1 MKLRAVEIPACGFC
15 RSGCRHC
22 RFRCGE
28 VAEDELGELICL
40 SVLPDGI
47 DIVHA
52 HIDLAACLIRQ
63 IGIDDA
69 LVKPQLAPV
78 RRNLEHI
85 VGACVHDSRMDFSGT
100 LGKLLHHAFLNLC
113 RLCHDVVIDGRRRGQ
128 MKLIRRLD
136 VGGFLE

>member
-1 MKLRAVEIPACGFC
+1 MKKLWLD
-15 RSGCRHC
+15 RSI
-22 RFRCGE
+22 
-28 VAEDELGELICL
+28 VICL

-52 HIDLAACLIRQ
+52 QINFAARFVWQIRIDY
-63 IGIDDA
+63 A

-78 RRNLEHI
+78 RGNLEHI
-85 VGACVHDSRMDFSGT
+85 ISACIHDSRMDSCGT
-100 LGKLLHHAFLNLC
+100 FGKLLHHAFLNLC

-136 VGGFLE
+136 VGSFLEKLHQLRKVEEL